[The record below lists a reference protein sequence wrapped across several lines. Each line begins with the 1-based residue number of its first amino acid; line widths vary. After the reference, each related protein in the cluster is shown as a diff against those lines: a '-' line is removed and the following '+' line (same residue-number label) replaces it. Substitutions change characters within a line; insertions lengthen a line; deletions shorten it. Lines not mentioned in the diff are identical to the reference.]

1 MSQVNA
7 QLAANHESE
16 PEIKARAT
24 EIESRASS
32 ARKRKRSEPSEEEI
46 NNRAINLEA
55 TGDSVFIPNRSTNA
69 PSHREGSED
78 NNRGRRVLP
87 ARKKSMYRGKHV
99 RFSDE

>member
-7 QLAANHESE
+7 QLAANYESE
-16 PEIKARAT
+16 PEIEARGT
-24 EIESRASS
+24 TIESRASS
-32 ARKRKRSEPSEEEI
+32 TRKRKRSEPLEEEI

-55 TGDSVFIPNRSTNA
+55 TRDSVFVPNRSTNA
-69 PSHREGSED
+69 PSNREGSED
-78 NNRGRRVLP
+78 NNGGRRVLL